1 MVITKEGND
10 KINVV
15 WPDHVASVYKH
26 FGQNLEREDAEAL
39 QTAAKK
45 ILAGEAV
52 PTAVPRSP
60 PPPG

>member
-1 MVITKEGND
+1 MYVVITRAGNG
-10 KINVV
+10 KINRV
-15 WPDHVASVYKH
+15 WPDHVVSVYKH
-26 FGQNLEREDAEAL
+26 FGQNLDREDAEAL

-60 PPPG
+60 